1 MATHGVQGRGVLV
14 DLAHHLGHDWRAVDR
29 KTLEEVMAADDL
41 VVEPGDVLLLHT
53 GYATKILEWD
63 VQADVRQL
71 FGSCAYL
78 AAHDASLLEWIADSQ
93 LSARV
98 AHNYAGEGRVR
109 ECAGYGQSV
118 YVGVEL
124 WSG

>member
-53 GYATKILEWD
+53 GYATKILEWAG
-63 VQADVRQL
+63 QADVRQL

-78 AAHDASLLEWIADSQ
+78 DAHDESLLEWVAHSQ
-93 LSARV
+93 LSPPDADHFAV
-98 AHNYAGEGRVR
+98 EGHPAQDRHPHR
-109 ECAGYGQSV
+109 PPF
-118 YVGVEL
+118 L
-124 WSG
+124 PHPHH